1 MAIGGE
7 PDEAHPDPKIKAA
20 VGLTKTFV
28 KDHHV
33 LGDADF
39 AALGDIFSEK
49 EIAALCAFMAFMAA
63 AHKFGV
69 IMNVL
74 PESEPD
80 ADGLSGQSDEHLG
93 GQKTV

>member
-28 KDHHV
+28 QDHHA

-39 AALGDIFSEK
+39 EALGDILSDK

-80 ADGLSGQSDEHLG
+80 ANGLSGQLDERLG